1 MNKSRTQFVVFYMNK
16 SEIPSK
22 VTIAPNISFGNK
34 FSLNAIID
42 TGISNIGVI
51 DVMAET
57 IPVDTIIYF
66 H

>member
-1 MNKSRTQFVVFYMNK
+1 MNK